1 MKISVENFTK
11 AIDKWVNN
19 DLLSKGS
26 PFQKGL
32 TCFLY
37 LQGKSKIQDMLS
49 KLSILADSEGNFNYT
64 DYRITLLNHLTLWEL
79 NLQFLLSV
87 ITLIETI

>member
-37 LQGKSKIQDMLS
+37 LQGKGKIQDMLS
-49 KLSILADSEGNFNYT
+49 KLSNY
-64 DYRITLLNHLTLWEL
+64 
-79 NLQFLLSV
+79 V
-87 ITLIETI
+87 K